1 MNQILWLQAHSFYD
15 DDDDDD
21 DDDDNSYS
29 DVVPAEGRPMRAN
42 LWNYIIH
49 GKPFKEEKPSNPTS
63 LRILF
68 ESRSRDLSEE
78 QLTGDRLKEKKVA
91 F

>member
-1 MNQILWLQAHSFYD
+1 MFAFFAFSVASA
-15 DDDDDD
+15 DD

-29 DVVPAEGRPMRAN
+29 DVVPAESRPMRAN

-78 QLTGDRLKEKKVA
+78 QLTGDRLKERKVA

>member
-1 MNQILWLQAHSFYD
+1 MLRFPRLKGERLLVGSNGAKRAD
-15 DDDDDD
+15 D
-21 DDDDNSYS
+21 
-29 DVVPAEGRPMRAN
+29 
-42 LWNYIIH
+42 YIIH

-78 QLTGDRLKEKKVA
+78 QLTGDRLKERKVV

>member
-1 MNQILWLQAHSFYD
+1 MFYID
-15 DDDDDD
+15 DE
-21 DDDDNSYS
+21 DDDNSYS
-29 DVVPAEGRPMRAN
+29 DVVPAEGRPMRAT

-63 LRILF
+63 FRKFF

-78 QLTGDRLKEKKVA
+78 QLTGERLKERKVA